1 MFILSISNSSG
12 VNFLNVHSVDQQ
24 PRFII
29 SVIDNPIYFAFLVN
43 GALQPCV
50 LKVFVSMPAWE
61 SSSLTHL
68 EMVSTDAFLCG
79 LPNVI
84 KEFPEEAF
92 TLEFL
97 ICLVPVVYKGL

>member
-1 MFILSISNSSG
+1 
-12 VNFLNVHSVDQQ
+12 
-24 PRFII
+24 
-29 SVIDNPIYFAFLVN
+29 
-43 GALQPCV
+43 
-50 LKVFVSMPAWE
+50 MPAWE

-84 KEFPEEAF
+84 KGFSEEAF